1 MEPSG
6 EDRKDRKDRP
16 LFRTAVL
23 NSARSVHRPKPISL
37 IRKKLNDILKQNE
50 ILRQQL
56 TKERHLNN
64 LLQQTRVEL
73 KNAIKLYSQLLEK
86 TELDEAACEK
96 EKETMKKMIKHLE
109 KILGDSTCKLKETLI

>member
-86 TELDEAACEK
+86 TELDEAACKK
-96 EKETMKKMIKHLE
+96 EKETMKKMIKH
-109 KILGDSTCKLKETLI
+109 